1 MLIIDNINSY
11 YGQTQVLFDLSLE
24 VKQGEVVTLLG
35 RNGMGKTTTIRS
47 ILGLVQPKSGS
58 IRFENKNI
66 SNLPAYKIARAG
78 IGLAPEGRHIFP
90 NLNVMENLIAT
101 ANNRNQ
107 LENPWTV
114 EKVLELFPALKS
126 RIKIYG
132 NRISGGEQQMLSIGR
147 ALMTNPKLLILDEAT
162 EGLSPLLREQIW
174 TSISQLKD
182 NHQSILLIDKNLDS
196 LLRIGDH
203 HHIVEKGHIVW
214 NGSSEELG
222 TDKELQKRYIGI

>member
-1 MLIIDNINSY
+1 MLNVDNINSY

-47 ILGLVQPKSGS
+47 ILGLVQPRSGS
-58 IRFENKNI
+58 IRFDNKVI
-66 SNLPAYKIARAG
+66 SSWPAYKIARAG
-78 IGLAPEGRHIFP
+78 IGLAPEGRHVFP

-114 EKVLELFPALKS
+114 EKVLELFPALKP

-214 NGSSEELG
+214 NGSSKELG
-222 TDKELQKRYIGI
+222 IDKELQKRYIGI